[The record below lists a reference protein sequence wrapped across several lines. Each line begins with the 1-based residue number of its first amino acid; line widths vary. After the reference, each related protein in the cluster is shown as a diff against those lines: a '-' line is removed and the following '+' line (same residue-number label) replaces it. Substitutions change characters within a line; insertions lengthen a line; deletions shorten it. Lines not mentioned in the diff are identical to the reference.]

1 MEKWRNMSVMANGWG
16 SREKAR
22 LALKRVQHVP
32 KDDNPLSLTTVD
44 PSDKDSGDV
53 RPLQSSSGSPQVGA
67 SKRSMIRL
75 DNLIMVAI
83 NNLKEHGGSNK
94 TTIGTYIELPLFE
107 VKGIYVNGPEEKKRE
122 NCILRSGRLTRGTIL
137 LIYYDTRYVLS
148 IFIYYG
154 LFVCSD
160 YLCIIFL
167 FSQITQV

>member
-1 MEKWRNMSVMANGWG
+1 MSVMANGWG

-75 DNLIMVAI
+75 GPISLFFFTLTVVWI
-83 NNLKEHGGSNK
+83 NDD
-94 TTIGTYIELPLFE
+94 ELL
-107 VKGIYVNGPEEKKRE
+107 
-122 NCILRSGRLTRGTIL
+122 
-137 LIYYDTRYVLS
+137 
-148 IFIYYG
+148 YG
-154 LFVCSD
+154 
-160 YLCIIFL
+160 
-167 FSQITQV
+167 